1 MELAE
6 ALRADPE
13 KPTFH
18 LLPGKG
24 WMNDPN
30 GLFWHKG
37 RYHMCALCPGP
48 EPTTGTLSPASKA
61 APLLTAWHVDTRAAC
76 CSWVGDTAGW
86 QIRRV
91 FRQPQARCRVWRTV
105 RRCGEV
111 GC

>member
-1 MELAE
+1 MELAD

-30 GLFWHKG
+30 GLFWHRG

-48 EPTTGTLSPASKA
+48 EPTTGALFPAPRA
-61 APLLTAWHVDTRAAC
+61 APHLAAWRLDTRAAC
-76 CSWVGDTAGW
+76 CSWVGGIAGW

-91 FRQPQARCRVWRTV
+91 FRQPQAHCHVWRTV
-105 RRCGEV
+105 RRLGKCG
-111 GC
+111 C